1 MPGLFTILSPAKTLD
16 MSGGE
21 GLSFEAS
28 RPRHSA
34 KTSVLAK
41 ELEGY
46 SSNKLEKLMSI
57 STKLAKEN
65 SDRWEVFGERSNPR
79 GAAAMCFR
87 GDVYQGLEAWTMKKP
102 ALSWAQ
108 DRVRI
113 LSGLYGLLR
122 PLDTIQ
128 PYRLEMGT
136 RLKTNE
142 GTNLY
147 EFWGRSIL
155 KTLIADMKDVGAK
168 TLINLAS
175 DEYSKS
181 ACISELDA
189 RVVDVKFLQ
198 VDGGKSKFISF
209 YAKRARGLMARWM
222 ADHRPRSLT
231 DLNGFDTEGYRIDT
245 QASEDSLLVFS
256 RPKPAA
262 AKRNAS

>member
-21 GLSFEAS
+21 GLPFEAS
-28 RPRHSA
+28 RPRHAS
-34 KTSVLAK
+34 KTTTLAK
-41 ELEGY
+41 ELEGF
-46 SSNKLEKLMSI
+46 SPGKLEKLMSI
-57 STKLAKEN
+57 SAKLAKEN
-65 SDRWEVFGERSNPR
+65 ASRWQAFGERSNPR

-136 RLKTNE
+136 RLKTTE
-142 GTNLY
+142 ATNLY
-147 EFWGRSIL
+147 DFWGPSIL
-155 KTLIADMKDVGAK
+155 KTLTADMKDVGAK
-168 TLINLAS
+168 ILINLAS
-175 DEYSKS
+175 DEYSK
-181 ACISELDA
+181 AARLSELDVP
-189 RVVDVKFLQ
+189 VVDVKFLQ
-198 VDGGKSKFISF
+198 IDSGKSKFISF

-222 ADHRPRSLT
+222 SDHRPRTLA

-245 QASEDSLLVFS
+245 SASEDSLLVFS
-256 RPKPAA
+256 RPKPSA
-262 AKRNAS
+262 AKKNAS